1 MNRIINNIKDKIKG
15 FTKNKS
21 FKYGTNSIVLV
32 AVVVAIAVV
41 FNLLVGMTDL
51 KLDLTTNKLYSI
63 TDTTKEILKNLQ
75 KDVVIYGLFDDGKI
89 GSTGEYKDVT
99 DLLSHYDKYD
109 HVTVKYV
116 DPDKDPGIIKELDSE
131 KLNDISKGDFVVKCG
146 DKVKKLSYYDLFS
159 MEMNQYTFSTVITG
173 SVAEQSFT
181 GAIKYVTS
189 DVTPTVYF
197 TEGHDENKVDEGLQ
211 TLKQYLE
218 MNNYDIKT
226 INLLSVE
233 AVPEDAEILMFASPK
248 SDLSEDEMVKV
259 RDYLDNGGNAV
270 FLFDP
275 LDNDPDLVNF
285 DKILSDY
292 NVSLN
297 YDRVK
302 ENDDSRHVPGS
313 PYDIIPDVQTNS
325 IISQEFVLIMP
336 ESRSINELKNTK
348 DYISVTPLLKTSDK
362 AVGEKIDKT
371 RGNDLNGPLDI
382 AVAVED
388 KGGIETSKILVFG
401 NSSFI
406 TDTAIQ
412 NYGAYSQNGMYLFL
426 ASLNW
431 MKDTQNDVV
440 IAPKRYETPM
450 MQITAQQSLL
460 MGIVVIGVLPLII
473 IIAGVVVYIR
483 RKHL

>member
-1 MNRIINNIKDKIKG
+1 MLFR
-15 FTKNKS
+15 S
-21 FKYGTNSIVLV
+21 FKYGTNSMILI

-41 FNLLVGMTDL
+41 VNLLVGMTDL
-51 KLDLTTNKLYSI
+51 KLDLTPNKLYSI
-63 TDTTKEILKNLQ
+63 TDTTKDILKNLE
-75 KDVVIYGLFDDGKI
+75 KDVVIYGLFDDNKI
-89 GSTGEYKDVT
+89 GSSGEYKDVT

-116 DPDKDPGIIKELDSE
+116 DPDKDPGIMKELDSE
-131 KLNDISKGDFVVKCG
+131 KLNDVSEGDFVVKCG
-146 DKVKKLSYYDLFS
+146 SKVKKLSYYDLFNVT
-159 MEMNQYTFSTVITG
+159 MDQYTFSTVVTG

-197 TEGHDENKVDEGLQ
+197 TEGHDENNVDEGLQ
-211 TLKQYLE
+211 TLKSYLE
-218 MNNYDIKT
+218 MNNYDIKS

-248 SDLSEDEMVKV
+248 SDLSEDEAVKV
-259 RDYLDNGGNAV
+259 KDYLDNGGNAV

-285 DKILSDY
+285 EKVLADY

-297 YDRVK
+297 YDRIK
-302 ENDDSRHVPGS
+302 ENDDSRHVPGNQ
-313 PYDIIPDVQTNS
+313 YDIIPDVQKNS
-325 IISQEFVLIMP
+325 IIPQEFVVIMP

-348 DYISVTPLLKTSDK
+348 EYITVTSLLKSSDK
-362 AVGEKIDKT
+362 AVGEMIDKT

-388 KGGIETSKILVFG
+388 KGGMEVSKILVFG

-412 NYGAYSQNGMYLFL
+412 RYGTYSQNGMYLFL
-426 ASLNW
+426 VSMNW
-431 MKDTQNDVV
+431 MKDAQNDVV
-440 IAPKRYETPM
+440 IAPKSYETPVM
-450 MQITAQQSLL
+450 KITAQQSLL
-460 MGIVVIGVLPLII
+460 MGILVIGVLPLII
-473 IIAGVVVYIR
+473 IITGVVVYIR
-483 RKHL
+483 RRHL